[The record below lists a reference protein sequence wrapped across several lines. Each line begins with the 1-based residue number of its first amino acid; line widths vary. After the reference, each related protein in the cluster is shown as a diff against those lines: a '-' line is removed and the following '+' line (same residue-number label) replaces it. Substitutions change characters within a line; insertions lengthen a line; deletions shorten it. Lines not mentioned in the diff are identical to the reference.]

1 MFLPMELRHLRHFAA
16 VVECGNLSK
25 AADRIYISQPALTRS
40 IKNLEDIVGAAL
52 LERQPR
58 GVVPTPAGATLYE
71 YARLILNEAARAR
84 AEVKAVEAGQRGEV
98 AIGIAAMFA
107 DHIVD
112 RAVAALG
119 RGKEPVAV
127 RVTQGF
133 YEDLIEDL
141 RDGTLDLL
149 FTNLP
154 NVAMPDD
161 VSVEPVYDVRASI
174 WVNSA
179 SALGRSGAVDDA
191 DLIAAR
197 WAIVESPHTQDFLD
211 RLLARDREIPA
222 MNYAVRTNSLNLI
235 RALVAAEDYVTLLPD
250 HLMETLAAQGKV
262 RRLETARGPVMRRA
276 VIIRRKSAPKRPLL
290 EQFCAALH
298 AAKVG

>member
-1 MFLPMELRHLRHFAA
+1 MELRHLRHFAA
-16 VVECGNLSK
+16 VVDAGNLSK
-25 AADRIYISQPALTRS
+25 AALRVHISQPALTRS
-40 IKNLEDIVGAAL
+40 IKNLEDIVGAVL
-52 LERQPR
+52 LERRPR
-58 GVVPTPAGATLYE
+58 GVVPTAAGATLYE

-112 RAVAALG
+112 RAVADLG
-119 RGKEPVAV
+119 RGAEPVAI

-149 FTNLP
+149 FTNQP
-154 NVAMPDD
+154 NLATPDD
-161 VSVEPVYDVRASI
+161 VVVEPVYDVRASL
-174 WVNSA
+174 WVNA
-179 SALGRSGAVDDA
+179 AHHLGQGGRVSEA
-191 DLIAAR
+191 DLVAAR
-197 WAIVESPHTQDFLD
+197 WAIVESPHTQDFID
-211 RLLARDREIPA
+211 RLLAGDREVPQ

-235 RALVAAEDYVTLLPD
+235 RALVAREDYVTLLPD
-250 HLMETLAAQGKV
+250 HLMAGLEAEGKV
-262 RRLETARGPVMRRA
+262 RRLETASGPVLRRA

-290 EQFCAALH
+290 DQFCAALR
-298 AAKVG
+298 AAAT